1 MGAVGRLRRITVV
14 ELWWGRSAEEM
25 APPFACENRPP
36 SPAHSRNNGRSRR
49 PFSEAPAA
57 QPAGGG
63 GARSA
68 EDIVMK
74 PNDRHYLLRPETVES
89 YFYLHRLTGRVGCVL
104 SRVGCVLSRVGCVLS
119 RLSNGFVLLR
129 LAGERAG
136 ACRSAPNRAD
146 ACGSVRRHSLHCTHC
161 THCTA
166 LTALHSPRVWKHA
179 DACVAVLQ

>member
-1 MGAVGRLRRITVV
+1 MGTVGRLRRITVV

-25 APPFACENRPP
+25 APPFACESRPP

-89 YFYLHRLTGRVGCVL
+89 YFYLHRLTGRIHGWDACSHGSL
-104 SRVGCVLSRVGCVLS
+104 MASPCSASRV
-119 RLSNGFVLLR
+119 
-129 LAGERAG
+129 
-136 ACRSAPNRAD
+136 SAPKRAEPCRTVRTRAE
-146 ACGSVRRHSLHCTHC
+146 ACGGI
-161 THCTA
+161 HCTA
-166 LTALHSPRVWKHA
+166 LTALHSPRVRKHA